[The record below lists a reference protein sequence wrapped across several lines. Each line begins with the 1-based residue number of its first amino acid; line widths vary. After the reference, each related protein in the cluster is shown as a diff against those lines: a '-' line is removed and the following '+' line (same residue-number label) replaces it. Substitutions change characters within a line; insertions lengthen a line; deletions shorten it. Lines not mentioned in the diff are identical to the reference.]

1 MALSQ
6 HPPVYCLTAVHWV
19 KLRPKPQ
26 TLNPH
31 FGSSHFGSSLFSERW
46 FRPTSPV
53 DASGDS
59 VMDAATQP
67 IADDDGEGDDEE
79 SPLTHA
85 SPAAEGG
92 DRLHGLLQHEDL
104 HARNEAL
111 RDAAIAAE
119 ALKAATTSAEVLPL
133 SGPNPYAI
141 AAAASVSNPVT
152 TSVPLSLPVNARKQK
167 DRLESPE
174 KKHRTDKKKI
184 ETGAKLPGGG
194 GAGSPTSFWR
204 GRCKADLMLLSWP
217 PQLLLNPQ
225 TGLPKFSTWT
235 PLPLR
240 PSRARSET
248 FGTCLLGGRKKS
260 CQSCILTKHIFPR
273 FPTRCKTWIR
283 DRKDLSKAQGDMV
296 ARLNHMEAEAR
307 DLKTRSRSVSPA
319 PPLPDQSPR
328 STTASTLGGRRVV
341 DDFQIVIGGWNDAK
355 RGDIE
360 AEIRHLFELNQASPL
375 LHNIHVPFVRSKFA
389 RVELLYTG
397 GNLAERRKVQN
408 LVIEALKK
416 TFRDFRSNI
425 AGQQDKTLWVT
436 RNRSKEDREKI
447 RALVSIKDW
456 ALKHTSAILVD
467 LDWRGKLWIRGEQ
480 VLYWHQFRK
489 PEEGSMMLTNAAGDE
504 TGWWVDVHQLSRIL
518 AIPVDQ
524 VRDELLD

>member
-1 MALSQ
+1 MLTGGQKEIMSELHTHKAHLS
-6 HPPVYCLTAVHWV
+6 
-19 KLRPKPQ
+19 
-26 TLNPH
+26 
-31 FGSSHFGSSLFSERW
+31 
-46 FRPTSPV
+46 
-53 DASGDS
+53 
-59 VMDAATQP
+59 
-67 IADDDGEGDDEE
+67 
-79 SPLTHA
+79 
-85 SPAAEGG
+85 
-92 DRLHGLLQHEDL
+92 
-104 HARNEAL
+104 
-111 RDAAIAAE
+111 
-119 ALKAATTSAEVLPL
+119 
-133 SGPNPYAI
+133 
-141 AAAASVSNPVT
+141 SVSNQVQN
-152 TSVPLSLPVNARKQK
+152 L
-167 DRLESPE
+167 
-174 KKHRTDKKKI
+174 DKKQ
-184 ETGAKLPGGG
+184 E
-194 GAGSPTSFWR
+194 
-204 GRCKADLMLLSWP
+204 
-217 PQLLLNPQ
+217 
-225 TGLPKFSTWT
+225 
-235 PLPLR
+235 
-240 PSRARSET
+240 
-248 FGTCLLGGRKKS
+248 
-260 CQSCILTKHIFPR
+260 
-273 FPTRCKTWIR
+273 
-283 DRKDLSKAQGDMV
+283 DLSKAQGDMV
-296 ARLNHMEAEAR
+296 ARLNLMEAEVR

-328 STTASTLGGRRVV
+328 STTASTLGGKPVV

-416 TFRDFRSNI
+416 TFRDFRSGI
-425 AGQQDKTLWVT
+425 SGQHDKALWVT

-480 VLYWHQFRK
+480 VLHWHQFRK
-489 PEEGSMMLTNAAGDE
+489 PGEGAMMLTNVAGDE

>member
-1 MALSQ
+1 MS
-6 HPPVYCLTAVHWV
+6 
-19 KLRPKPQ
+19 
-26 TLNPH
+26 
-31 FGSSHFGSSLFSERW
+31 
-46 FRPTSPV
+46 V
-53 DASGDS
+53 DEGGDS
-59 VMDAATQP
+59 LMDAATQP
-67 IADDDGEGDDEE
+67 IADEDGEGDDEE

-85 SPAAEGG
+85 SRAAHAAEGVDCVQG
-92 DRLHGLLQHEDL
+92 ALQREDL
-104 HARNEAL
+104 RARNEAL

-133 SGPNPYAI
+133 PVPNPYAI
-141 AAAASVSNPVT
+141 AAAASASNPL
-152 TSVPLSLPVNARKQK
+152 SVSASGPLSLPVNARKQR

-174 KKHRTDKKKI
+174 KKHRTDKKKM
-184 ETGAKLPGGG
+184 ETGTKLPGGG
-194 GAGSPTSFWR
+194 LEAPPLFGGGGP
-204 GRCKADLMLLSWP
+204 GRSDAMGPVATHDPVANRHPQVFHLDPPPSANIPSWVGDLRDMLTGGQKEIMSELHTHKAHLSSVSS
-217 PQLLLNPQ
+217 QVQNLD
-225 TGLPKFSTWT
+225 
-235 PLPLR
+235 
-240 PSRARSET
+240 
-248 FGTCLLGGRKKS
+248 KK
-260 CQSCILTKHIFPR
+260 QE
-273 FPTRCKTWIR
+273 
-283 DRKDLSKAQGDMV
+283 DLSKAQGDMA
-296 ARLNHMEAEAR
+296 ARLNHMEAEVR
-307 DLKTRSRSVSPA
+307 ELKTRSRSVSPA

-328 STTASTLGGRRVV
+328 STTASTLGGRPVV

-389 RVELLYTG
+389 RVELLYTE

-416 TFRDFRSNI
+416 TFRDFRSGI
-425 AGQQDKTLWVT
+425 AGQHDKALWVT

-456 ALKHTSAILVD
+456 ALKHTSAILID

-480 VLYWHQFRK
+480 VLNWHQFRK
-489 PEEGSMMLTNAAGDE
+489 PGEGAMMLTNAAGDE

-518 AIPVDQ
+518 AISVDQ